1 MKSCRHARSDTSA
14 LILTLTI
21 LISPCIPEFPKPIGM
36 VGELEFLVWIPKRKA
51 EKKRRGCYNRGMG
64 KHKRI
69 FCKKKKKYM
78 GKERHFSNSGWSGSA
93 KIRLTKIEFTICVM
107 SHFDIYS
114 ENAIEIQSNI
124 PKNQAISHFSL

>member
-1 MKSCRHARSDTSA
+1 MSWNFS
-14 LILTLTI
+14 
-21 LISPCIPEFPKPIGM
+21 FG
-36 VGELEFLVWIPKRKA
+36 FLKGRQRRNGGDVITGVWGNT
-51 EKKRRGCYNRGMG
+51 RG
-64 KHKRI
+64 
-69 FCKKKKKYM
+69 FFVKKKKYM